1 MTSLKT
7 IAAAVTP
14 KLLAITL
21 FLALGNV
28 IYGYDTASFGG
39 VQAIPAFGKQF
50 GIFDPTLGQYALPA
64 KTSSLLTSLAFA
76 GKLIGTI
83 IIGPCTERF
92 GHKFGMLLVCIFTI
106 IGTII
111 ECTSKKAA
119 QFLVG
124 RIIVYIGVGIVE
136 NVVPTYQSEIVPA
149 PARGFVVGSLQM
161 FLVCGALV
169 ASGVNRRYSEFVIS
183 SGWIIPVAIQLVAPV
198 LILLG
203 LYFIPPSPRWLLYK
217 GRRDEAI
224 AVLENVRPKRDVAAG
239 LCVEEANAIEE
250 SIREEAKLRKSGTN
264 EKLGW
269 IDLFKGPNLRRTTI
283 ATLVF
288 AFQQLTGQGFSSQY
302 GTYVFITNIRVV
314 CGVAYFDSNSVFYIR
329 EGLGSMAFTYSLI
342 NTAISVPVCF
352 LGMVLLEYF
361 GRRPVLIGGA
371 FFQSLWLYIMA
382 GIGGQSGKLPKA
394 NINMM
399 VASVMLFNF
408 SFSASWAPLSYVVAS
423 EVGTGALREKT
434 MAFSSVINVICAF
447 AVSFTLPYLLNP
459 PYANLQAKVGYI
471 YGSIAAV
478 AMIYAIFFVPEMRGR
493 SLEELDELFEHKPSI
508 PAWKFRSTK
517 TTGIGAKVAAL
528 EGSGRKN
535 LDNFVNESEIVPE
548 DGMKNDE
555 DIY

>member
-1 MTSLKT
+1 
-7 IAAAVTP
+7 
-14 KLLAITL
+14 
-21 FLALGNV
+21 
-28 IYGYDTASFGG
+28 
-39 VQAIPAFGKQF
+39 
-50 GIFDPTLGQYALPA
+50 
-64 KTSSLLTSLAFA
+64 LLTSLAFA
-76 GKLIGTI
+76 GKLIGTV

-92 GHKFGMLLVCIFTI
+92 GHKFGMLLLCIVTI

-111 ECTSKKAA
+111 
-119 QFLVG
+119 QF
-124 RIIVYIGVGIVE
+124 GIVE

-169 ASGVNRRYSEFVIS
+169 ASGVNRRYSTFVTN
-183 SGWIIPVAIQLVAPV
+183 SGWIIPVSIQFITPV
-198 LILLG
+198 IILAG

-224 AVLENVRPKRDVAAG
+224 AVLESVRPKRDVAAG

-250 SIREEAKLRKSGTN
+250 SIREEAELRKSGTA

-269 IDLFKGPNLRRTTI
+269 LDLFKGPNLRRTTI

-288 AFQQLTGQGFSSQY
+288 AFQQLTGMNKDAHLSSK
-302 GTYVFITNIRVV
+302 
-314 CGVAYFDSNSVFYIR
+314 SVFYIR
-329 EGLGSMAFTYSLI
+329 EGLGNMAFTY
-342 NTAISVPVCF
+342 T
-352 LGMVLLEYF
+352 
-361 GRRPVLIGGA
+361 
-371 FFQSLWLYIMA
+371 FFQSLWLYVMA

-434 MAFSSVINVICAF
+434 MAFSSVINVVCAF

-471 YGSIAAV
+471 YGV
-478 AMIYAIFFVPEMRGR
+478 
-493 SLEELDELFEHKPSI
+493 
-508 PAWKFRSTK
+508 
-517 TTGIGAKVAAL
+517 
-528 EGSGRKN
+528 
-535 LDNFVNESEIVPE
+535 
-548 DGMKNDE
+548 
-555 DIY
+555 

>member
-1 MTSLKT
+1 MASLKT

-92 GHKFGMLLVCIFTI
+92 GHKFGMLLALSSNALRRRPPNSSLEESSFT
-106 IGTII
+106 
-111 ECTSKKAA
+111 
-119 QFLVG
+119 LVLELLK
-124 RIIVYIGVGIVE
+124 I
-136 NVVPTYQSEIVPA
+136 TYQSEIVPA

-283 ATLVF
+283 ATLVI
-288 AFQQLTGQGFSSQY
+288 SQY
-302 GTYVFITNIRVV
+302 LHFSNSLAKDS
-314 CGVAYFDSNSVFYIR
+314 VANMEPYFDSNSVFYIR

-471 YGSIAAV
+471 YDERAKL
-478 AMIYAIFFVPEMRGR
+478 GR
-493 SLEELDELFEHKPSI
+493 VRR
-508 PAWKFRSTK
+508 AFRAQTINTSVEVQINENDWDRSK
-517 TTGIGAKVAAL
+517 
-528 EGSGRKN
+528 GRR
-535 LDNFVNESEIVPE
+535 V
-548 DGMKNDE
+548 GR
-555 DIY
+555 